1 MLTLLKKLSSERA
14 LETFR
19 HLLGVVYFMFI
30 KNCEILSR
38 FLRLIDV
45 HIREKGEKNLI
56 HGTLFFLPVFCLLF
70 YIMHNII
77 ACFLLL

>member
-30 KNCEILSR
+30 KNCEILSP

-45 HIREKGEKNLI
+45 HVREKGEKNLV
-56 HGTLFFLPVFCLLF
+56 HGTLFFT
-70 YIMHNII
+70 
-77 ACFLLL
+77 CFLFAFLHYAQHYCIFFLL

>member
-1 MLTLLKKLSSERA
+1 MLTLLNELSSNRA

-45 HIREKGEKNLI
+45 HIREKGEKNLV
-56 HGTLFFLPVFCLLF
+56 HGTLFFYMFFVCFSTLCTTLLHIF
-70 YIMHNII
+70 
-77 ACFLLL
+77 FLL